1 VAEMFLTLPD
11 REQYPNY
18 YDLIQKPI
26 SIREMEEKLES
37 DQYRS
42 LEELEA
48 DFTQMVINA
57 RL

>member
-1 VAEMFLTLPD
+1 MFLTLPD

>member
-1 VAEMFLTLPD
+1 MAEMFLTLPD